1 MTSEVSVF
9 QVRRARGAI
18 LPREQG
24 QRAGRRTGSRMG
36 RPVIGISADDLTGA
50 ADTAAALARPGHA
63 IPVSLDGRPREE
75 AGRRA
80 FAVTTNTRAC
90 PPEVVYE
97 RALESIRALKAAG
110 AGMIYKKVDSNLR
123 GNIGAEL
130 AAVAE
135 AVVGPVLF
143 APAFPARER
152 TTVQGICLVCGTP
165 VAETEMAQDP
175 EAPVTESDVIALLRG
190 QREDL
195 ETYACP
201 LSVVRAGPRALRMSI
216 PERGVLVI
224 DAETDA
230 DLDLVSEVALSF
242 DPAPALAG
250 SAGLAGAL
258 ARRLWGPAASP
269 RWPAERFG
277 HSLAVLASSSAML
290 ATQVET
296 AAKVG
301 FATIPFPCQRLTRE
315 DQPLPELAQ
324 AIQSAVEELRAG
336 RDAVVYATGALPL
349 AERPVELVVEHLA
362 HLAYVV
368 AREAEPNGLLV
379 GGGSTAQAVLEA
391 LGVEALG
398 IDDEPIP
405 GIAGGLIVGGQL
417 AGRPVALKPGAAGA
431 ETAIVQLLDYLSHR
445 SPVGQV
451 LRAEAQ
457 G

>member
-50 ADTAAALARPGHA
+50 ADTAAALARPGQPV
-63 IPVSLDGRPREE
+63 PVSLDSRPRSE
-75 AGRRA
+75 AGKRA

-135 AVVGPVLF
+135 AVGGPVLF